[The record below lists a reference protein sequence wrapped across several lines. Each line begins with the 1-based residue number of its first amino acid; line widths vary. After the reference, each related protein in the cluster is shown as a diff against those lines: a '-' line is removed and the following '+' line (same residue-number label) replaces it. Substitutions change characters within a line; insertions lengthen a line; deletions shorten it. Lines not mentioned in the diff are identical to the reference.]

1 MVKKEDKTVQTKRL
15 IYIGPTLRAYGII
28 QNTVYI
34 GDIKTKFKDAIEKYP
49 HITRLFVPLDKLG
62 TARQNMAVRG
72 TPENIAALEIR
83 GEE

>member
-1 MVKKEDKTVQTKRL
+1 MVKKEDKTVTKRL
-15 IYIGPTLRAYGII
+15 VYIGATLRAYGII

-49 HITRLFVPLDKLG
+49 HIMRLFVPLDKLG